1 MNCRQLTLAQLSRLV
16 GQPTI
21 HNGASCH
28 VIEVLAEGPTLVL
41 QDDGCNTE
49 IQDNRFGEPNRSVPR
64 TYIVPLLE
72 GEELNPDFILLN
84 LLDCN

>member
-28 VIEVLAEGPTLVL
+28 VIEVLAEGRPWCYKTMAAIL
-41 QDDGCNTE
+41 
-49 IQDNRFGEPNRSVPR
+49 RFRTTASANPIVVYRAPILYRCWKARS
-64 TYIVPLLE
+64 
-72 GEELNPDFILLN
+72 
-84 LLDCN
+84 